1 VSVNPADSFR
11 AMSEQGLVIG
21 VDVGGTKTSV
31 AALRGGVTGPP
42 LLRPTDR
49 SSAAALIAQIVA
61 QVFEVAAGEV
71 PSAVGVGIPSVVE
84 FATGRARSSVNI
96 PLQDVPLRTEL
107 SQLLGLPVF
116 VDNDATVAAL
126 AEAHDAEGRLDVRS
140 LVMFTVGTGVGGG
153 IVIDGRAYRGATG
166 AAGEV
171 GHTLIAIDP
180 RIPPATSF
188 PQPGSLESLAAGHVL
203 DRLAHEAAQAHPDS
217 ALGRALAAHGAVAG
231 PDAVAAAH
239 AGDAVAIE
247 CLAHLGRRVGIGVA
261 NAINTFD
268 PQVVA
273 IGGGV
278 SSAGELLL
286 GPARSAALEYVLPGV
301 GTETEIRIAR
311 SGPQA
316 GVRGAALL
324 ARSELNSQNGEAR

>member
-1 VSVNPADSFR
+1 
-11 AMSEQGLVIG
+11 MSRQALVVG

-31 AALRGGVTGPP
+31 ATLRGGNTGQP
-42 LLRPTDR
+42 LVAPTDR
-49 SSAAALIAQIVA
+49 ASAEALIAQIVA
-61 QVFEVAAGEV
+61 QVHAVAAGES
-71 PSAVGVGIPSVVE
+71 PAAVGIGIPSVVE
-84 FATGRARSSVNI
+84 FATGRVRSSVNI
-96 PLQDVPLRTEL
+96 PLQDVPLRKEL
-107 SQLLGLPVF
+107 SDRLGLPVF

-126 AEAHDAEGRLDVRS
+126 AEAHDAHGRLDVRS

-153 IVIDGRAYRGATG
+153 IVIDGRSYRGATG
-166 AAGEV
+166 AAGEL
-171 GHTLIAIDP
+171 GHTLIAIDE
-180 RIPPATSF
+180 RIPEATSF

-203 DRLAHEAAQAHPDS
+203 DRLAREAAQAHPDS
-217 ALGRALAAHGAVAG
+217 ALGRVLAARGAAAG
-231 PDAVAAAH
+231 PDAVAAAQ

-247 CLAHLGRRVGIGVA
+247 CLATLGRAVGIGVA

-268 PQVVA
+268 PEVVA

-286 GPARSAALEYVLPGV
+286 GPVRSAALEYVLPGV
-301 GTETEIRIAR
+301 GTKTEIRIAR

>member
-1 VSVNPADSFR
+1 MTEAR
-11 AMSEQGLVIG
+11 LLIG

-31 AALRGGVTGPP
+31 ASMRGGAVGQP
-42 LLRPTDR
+42 LVRPTER
-49 SSAAALIAQIVA
+49 SSAEALLAQIVA
-61 QVFEVAAGEV
+61 QVREVAAGAS
-71 PSAVGVGIPSVVE
+71 PAAVGVGIPSVVE
-84 FATGRARSSVNI
+84 FATGRVRSSVNI
-96 PLQDVPLRTEL
+96 PLQDVPLRTVL
-107 SQLLGLPVF
+107 SDRLGLPVF

-126 AEAHDAEGRLDVRS
+126 AEAHDEQGRLDVRS

-153 IVIDGRAYRGATG
+153 IVIDGRPYRGATG
-166 AAGEV
+166 AAGEL
-171 GHTLIAIDP
+171 GHTLVALSEL
-180 RIPPATSF
+180 IPAATSF

-203 DRLAHEAAQAHPDS
+203 DRLAQQAATTHPES
-217 ALGRALAAHGAVAG
+217 ALGVTLAARGSVAG

-239 AGDAVAIE
+239 AGDAIAIGCVAT
-247 CLAHLGRRVGIGVA
+247 LGRRVGIGVA

-268 PQVVA
+268 PEVVA

-286 GPARSAALEYVLPGV
+286 KPARSAALEYVLPGV
-301 GTETEIRIAR
+301 GTATEIRIAR

>member
-1 VSVNPADSFR
+1 MSAHSF
-11 AMSEQGLVIG
+11 VIG

-31 AALRGGVTGPP
+31 AALRATATGEP
-42 LLRPTDR
+42 LVAPTNR
-49 SSAAALIAQIVA
+49 ASAEALIAQIVA
-61 QVFEVAAGEV
+61 QVQAVAAGEV

-84 FATGRARSSVNI
+84 FATGRARSSVNV
-96 PLQDVPLRTEL
+96 PLQDVPLRAVL
-107 SQLLGLPVF
+107 SDRLGLPVF

-126 AEAHDAEGRLDVRS
+126 AEAHDEDGRLDVHS

-153 IVIDGRAYRGATG
+153 IVIDGRSYRGATG
-166 AAGEV
+166 AAGEL
-171 GHTLIAIDP
+171 GMTLVAIDEQ
-180 RIPPATSF
+180 IPPAQAAF

-203 DRLAHEAAQAHPDS
+203 DRLAREAAQANPDS
-217 ALGRALAAHGAVAG
+217 ALGRTLAHQGAVGG
-231 PDAVAAAH
+231 PDAVAAAMD
-239 AGDAVAIE
+239 GDAVAVE
-247 CLAHLGRRVGIGVA
+247 CVATLGRRLGVGVA

-278 SSAGELLL
+278 SSAGELLV
-286 GPARSAALEYVLPGV
+286 GPARAVALEYVLHGV
-301 GTETEIRIAR
+301 GTATEIRVAR

-324 ARSELNSQNGEAR
+324 ARSELKSQNGEGR

>member
-1 VSVNPADSFR
+1 MGFEPS
-11 AMSEQGLVIG
+11 VIG

-31 AALRGGVTGPP
+31 ARMRGGVVGQP
-42 LLRPTDR
+42 LLRPTDL
-49 SSAAALIAQIVA
+49 SGAEALIAQIVSQIA
-61 QVFEVAAGEV
+61 EVASGES
-71 PSAVGVGIPSVVE
+71 PQAVGIGIPSVVE
-84 FATGRARSSVNI
+84 FATGRARTSVNV
-96 PLQDVPLRTEL
+96 PLQNVPLRGLMSER
-107 SQLLGLPVF
+107 LGIPVF

-126 AEAHDAEGRLDVRS
+126 AEAHDEAGRLDVRS
-140 LVMFTVGTGVGGG
+140 LFMFTVGTGVGGG
-153 IVIDGRAYRGATG
+153 IVIDGRSYRGATG

-171 GHTLIAIDP
+171 GHTLVAIDEQ
-180 RIPPATSF
+180 IPAATRF

-203 DRLAHEAAQAHPDS
+203 DRLARASAGAHPDS
-217 ALGRALAAHGAVAG
+217 ALGRTLEQTGAVAG
-231 PDAVAAAH
+231 PDAVAAAK
-239 AGDAVAIE
+239 AGDAVAIA
-247 CLAHLGRRVGIGVA
+247 CIATLGRRLGIGVA

-268 PQVVA
+268 PEVVA

-286 GPARSAALEYVLPGV
+286 GPLRATALEYVLPGV
-301 GTETEIRIAR
+301 GTATEIRIAR